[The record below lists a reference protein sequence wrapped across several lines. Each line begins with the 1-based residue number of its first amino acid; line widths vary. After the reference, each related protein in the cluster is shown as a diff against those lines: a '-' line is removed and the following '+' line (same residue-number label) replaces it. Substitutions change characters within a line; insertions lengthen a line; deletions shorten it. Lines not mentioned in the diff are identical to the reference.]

1 MNSSM
6 PMADR
11 TSLVVSAFQSSSGVP
26 VASATRSIALKSLV
40 IGNAAYMSISPLK
53 KPINDAQRMADV
65 LRGMKFEVI
74 LGTDVTKLGMED
86 MAQKFRAEIKGADA
100 GFFFCSDH
108 GFQTSRVDQQ
118 HPLNHLGPVD
128 FKVQVGVTR
137 GFSPVNVDVQQMPAA
152 KKGPRQG
159 TNGTLDRVCNGP
171 RQCRIRGR

>member
-1 MNSSM
+1 
-6 PMADR
+6 
-11 TSLVVSAFQSSSGVP
+11 
-26 VASATRSIALKSLV
+26 
-40 IGNAAYMSISPLK
+40 
-53 KPINDAQRMADV
+53 V

-74 LGTDVTKLGMED
+74 LGTDVTKLGMEG
-86 MAQKFRAEIKGADA
+86 MAQKFRAEIKGADV

-118 HPLNHLGPVD
+118 HPVNHLGPVD
-128 FKVQVGVTR
+128 FKVQVGDILPATLALDVIMHTLRRETRLGFIFVGACRSEPVLTAVSARLASSTRPVTITR